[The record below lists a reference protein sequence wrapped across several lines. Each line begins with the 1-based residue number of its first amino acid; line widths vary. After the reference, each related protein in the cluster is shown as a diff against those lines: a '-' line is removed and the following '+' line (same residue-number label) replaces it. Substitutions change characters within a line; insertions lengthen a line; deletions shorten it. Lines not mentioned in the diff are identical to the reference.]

1 MNLFT
6 QNDQSSNRA
15 GSVGGV
21 TNLQSSALE
30 SKFQINPEILENV
43 GFLYTRNLNF
53 PELRR
58 IQDFSIVHFN
68 DAIRDSS
75 LAQNDV
81 NLFILDGPKGN
92 IIYSSPSQTIKYFH
106 DNRLE
111 NYKQI
116 YVMPNGKIILISS
129 DFFLDLCYSYSN
141 TGVITFS
148 AGCTKTNIGAYAL

>member
-75 LAQNDV
+75 LARSDV

-92 IIYSSPSQTIKYFH
+92 IIYSSSSQIIKYFH

-111 NYKQI
+111 NYQTNLRYAKWQN
-116 YVMPNGKIILISS
+116 YFNFSGLLFRFML
-129 DFFLDLCYSYSN
+129 FLFKHGRYNLF
-141 TGVITFS
+141 G
-148 AGCTKTNIGAYAL
+148 GLH